1 MIENLRHLTYVLAAA
16 DKGSIT
22 EAASELGV
30 SQPAVSAAIKSFEE
44 RFGYRIFVRNPARG
58 LSLTPPGRAFVK
70 QARRLLQDARDFDR
84 GAMGL
89 GQEIAGEIQVGC
101 YFITAP
107 FIMPPILAA
116 LAGKYPSIGFNL
128 HEGDLVEVANDLR
141 SGATDVAL
149 TYDTYADSGIEFEG
163 LFQTPP
169 HVLLSANDPL
179 VEQEAVSL
187 RDLVEM
193 PMVLLDLPVSRET
206 FLNFFRMHGLQPRI
220 RFRPKS
226 FEMVRSLVGAGFG
239 FSFAYLRLK
248 SEQSYQGNRLVR
260 RRIVEKLPPS
270 RVCLAVPRNSR
281 PTRITRAFSEVCR
294 QVYHEAETI

>member
-16 DKGSIT
+16 DRGSIT

-30 SQPAVSAAIKSFEE
+30 SQPTVSAAIKSFEE
-44 RFGYRIFVRNPARG
+44 RFGYRLFVRNPARG
-58 LSLTPPGRAFVK
+58 LSVTPQGRVFVK
-70 QARRLLQDARDFDR
+70 QARHLLQVAHDFDR
-84 GAMGL
+84 DAMGL
-89 GQEIAGEIQVGC
+89 GQDLAGEIQVGC

-116 LAGKYPSIGFNL
+116 LAAKYPSIGFNL
-128 HEGDLVEVANDLR
+128 REGDLVEVVDDLKN
-141 SGATDVAL
+141 GVTDVAL

-179 VEQEAVSL
+179 AEHEAVSL
-187 RDLVEM
+187 HDLVEK
-193 PMVLLDLPVSRET
+193 PMVLLNLPVSREL

-239 FSFAYLRLK
+239 FSFAFLRLK
-248 SEQSYQGNRLVR
+248 SEQSYQGNPLVR
-260 RRIVEKLPPS
+260 RRIIEKLPPS
-270 RVCLAVPRNSR
+270 RICLAVPRHSR
-281 PTRITRAFSEVCR
+281 ATRITDAFTEVCR
-294 QVYHEAETI
+294 EIYHEAKSI